1 MKTRVI
7 SSIVAI
13 VLLLAVIFSGKLIF
27 DLCVFA
33 LALIASHE
41 FIEAGKSGGYKP
53 FKPIIYL
60 STLFVLLA
68 GIKDMFSGIDLLT
81 NPNFILLFVYIIT
94 AAVLAVLVA
103 KYEDFR
109 IQDAGFT
116 LLSIFYVVFMFAF
129 LPLIR
134 NMENGIYLIWIV
146 FIGAWGTDTSAYFA
160 GVSLGKHKMLPKVSP
175 KKSFEGFFGGII
187 GCFAITVA
195 FGWYLTSRQ
204 IVSFS
209 MYHFVILGI
218 LNGLF
223 SQLGD
228 WIASAVKRYVDIK
241 DYGKIMPGHGGV
253 LDRFD
258 SILFIS
264 PLVFLYLSMIIEVL
278 HNI

>member
-1 MKTRVI
+1 MKTRII
-7 SSIVAI
+7 SSIVA
-13 VLLLAVIFSGKLIF
+13 VALLLAVIFSGELVF
-27 DLCVFA
+27 DICAFA
-33 LALIASHE
+33 LAVIASHE

-53 FKPIIYL
+53 YKPIIYL
-60 STLFVLLA
+60 STLFVLFA
-68 GIKDMFSGIDLLT
+68 GVKDLIWGVNLLKST
-81 NPNFILLFVYIIT
+81 EFILFFAYIVT
-94 AAVLAVLVA
+94 AVVLAVLV
-103 KYEDFR
+103 KDYEKFT

-116 LLSIFYVVFMFAF
+116 LISIFYVIFMFAF

-175 KKSFEGFFGGII
+175 KKSYEGFFGGIL
-187 GCFAITVA
+187 GCFLLTVA
-195 FGWYLTSRQ
+195 FGWYLTQ
-204 IVSFS
+204 NNIVSFS
-209 MYHFVILGI
+209 LYHFVILGI

-264 PLVFLYLSMIIEVL
+264 PLVFLYLSLIM
-278 HNI
+278 